1 MNYNFIL
8 IMNRLFISLIVFALT
23 IGQFS
28 VVAANTSNYS
38 SQYNK
43 AVSFI
48 NDNDASNDDLAIN
61 MLIEAANNN
70 HALSARYLGMMS
82 WCGKLSEV
90 NKTTAYE
97 WLIYADELDVMN
109 NNRSREENH
118 QNATNKSFTYYY
130 LNVYSVTKGTA
141 GHDDCKAKIKTLKKV
156 FPQFI
161 IEQKFDAP
169 YWRINIGVFLTKAEA
184 EAIAKIISKNIPQFN
199 DISICTKV
207 VNYR

>member
-1 MNYNFIL
+1 
-8 IMNRLFISLIVFALT
+8 MNRLSTLFTVMLFT
-23 IGQFS
+23 IAPF
-28 VVAANTSNYS
+28 VANANDIPTNT

-43 AVSFI
+43 AVSYL
-48 NDNDASNDDLAIN
+48 NDNDNSNDATAIS
-61 MLIEAANNN
+61 MLIETANND

-82 WCGKLSEV
+82 WCGKSAAI

-97 WLIYADELDVMN
+97 WLRLADVLDVKNKN
-109 NNRSREENH
+109 NYSSYYEAEPS
-118 QNATNKSFTYYY
+118 ATSDSFTYYY